1 MGKRLDTIKE
11 ICKNNEFQFPRP
23 VQLLLPTPNN
33 WAAAGIDEL
42 IFLAVEQQEVPLHTE
57 QQIAKWIHK
66 NTNGQR
72 NHSQNYI
79 SKRITYMN
87 ERCFIAR
94 NHTWSISKEDG
105 RYKLIDLDDTLR
117 KKRAEIIKSICFDRT
132 TCFRNDPFHG
142 TIFGFK
148 ILAEENDLPKQLDAA
163 EKFFRSYFY
172 SCIFDIIKHGNM
184 VYVLLDSSQKLY
196 SSILQR
202 MNAFID
208 VELLQIKK

>member
-1 MGKRLDTIKE
+1 
-11 ICKNNEFQFPRP
+11 
-23 VQLLLPTPNN
+23 
-33 WAAAGIDEL
+33 
-42 IFLAVEQQEVPLHTE
+42 
-57 QQIAKWIHK
+57 
-66 NTNGQR
+66 
-72 NHSQNYI
+72 
-79 SKRITYMN
+79 MN

-148 ILAEENDLPKQLDAA
+148 ILTEEHDLPKQLDAA
-163 EKFFRSYFY
+163 EKFFRSYYY